1 MKNKLVTTL
10 KAISSSKTTTK
21 LVVRVFEKSKAY
33 EALSKVANP
42 FGTVLYQSSTNGKD
56 FKISLDV
63 SRGGRIRYTSQKFVG
78 NRKCFDIAFSLKA
91 NLATPEQFKKSTELQ
106 EDLFSYTKSEISF
119 SLSAEK
125 EKKHLPAPTSQPSLV
140 NGQLEEVLKAIE
152 KLNSSTPPQQPAMD
166 MDELSKTLSDKMAE
180 QVLDELSSNL
190 ANEIMERLTRS
201 DDFMNKLAETVGFKL
216 SSVLSTRLNRQDES
230 LKSEFKELFSKQEK
244 KLTENIF
251 SMFKES
257 GWLK

>member
-10 KAISSSKTTTK
+10 KAISISKTTTK

-33 EALSKVANP
+33 ETLSKVANP

-63 SRGGRIRYTSQKFVG
+63 SRGGRIRYTSQKLVG

-91 NLATPEQFKKSTELQ
+91 NLATPEQFKKSTELP

-119 SLSAEK
+119 SLNTEK
-125 EKKHLPAPTSQPSLV
+125 AKKNLPAPTSQPSPV
-140 NGQLEEVLKAIE
+140 NKQIEKVLKVID
-152 KLNSSTPPQQPAMD
+152 KLNVSTPPQQPAMD
-166 MDELSKTLSDKMAE
+166 MDELSETLSDKMTT
-180 QVLDELSSNL
+180 QILDGLSSHL
-190 ANEIMERLTRS
+190 ASEIIEKLTRS

-216 SSVLSTRLNRQDES
+216 ASVLSTRLNRQDES
-230 LKSEFKELFSKQEK
+230 LKAEFKELFSKQEK
-244 KLTENIF
+244 KLIEKIF
-251 SMFKES
+251 NMFKEA

>member
-1 MKNKLVTTL
+1 
-10 KAISSSKTTTK
+10 
-21 LVVRVFEKSKAY
+21 
-33 EALSKVANP
+33 
-42 FGTVLYQSSTNGKD
+42 
-56 FKISLDV
+56 
-63 SRGGRIRYTSQKFVG
+63 
-78 NRKCFDIAFSLKA
+78 
-91 NLATPEQFKKSTELQ
+91 
-106 EDLFSYTKSEISF
+106 
-119 SLSAEK
+119 
-125 EKKHLPAPTSQPSLV
+125 
-140 NGQLEEVLKAIE
+140 
-152 KLNSSTPPQQPAMD
+152 